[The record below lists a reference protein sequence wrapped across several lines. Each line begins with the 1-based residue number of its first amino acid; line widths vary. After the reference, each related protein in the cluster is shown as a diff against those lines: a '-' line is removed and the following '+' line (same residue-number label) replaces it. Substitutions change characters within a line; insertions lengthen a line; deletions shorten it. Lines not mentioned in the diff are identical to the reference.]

1 MNAVRDW
8 RSRPRKPDPHGLGPL
23 VRQTRIRL
31 GLTQHELALRMG
43 VQGSFISKIETGRV
57 KQPSLHFLNPLA
69 TALGVSVATLYEA
82 ATGELPTA
90 AASSPQ
96 GGRLDQPA
104 DVASF
109 TGWLAELPETD
120 RWRVYRL
127 CQLTF
132 GGTLPAAAALAPVLN
147 VG

>member
-1 MNAVRDW
+1 MTAISEW
-8 RSRPRKPDPHGLGPL
+8 RTRPRKPDPRRLGAL
-23 VRQTRIRL
+23 VRETRVQL
-31 GLTQHELALRMG
+31 GLTQHQLALRMG

-57 KQPSLHFLNPLA
+57 KQPGLQFLNPLA

-82 ATGELPTA
+82 ATGEPPADA
-90 AASSPQ
+90 APSEEPPADP
-96 GGRLDQPA
+96 PA
-104 DVASF
+104 DVVSF

-132 GGTLPAAAALAPVLN
+132 GGTLPPAASLAPVLTRQ
-147 VG
+147 